1 MNLQTYKN
9 ILAAKAQELGKRS
22 VSKDEIAIERN
33 AEMLDEIQRTG
44 ERELALA
51 SLTLNWRTA
60 ALVKEALARIEDGSY
75 GICQECEEEIA
86 ERRLK
91 ALPWAKFCIKC
102 QESADRMH
110 MQAEMPEAA

>member
-1 MNLQTYKN
+1 MNLQTYKK
-9 ILAAKAQELGKRS
+9 ILVAKAQELGHRS
-22 VSKDEIAIERN
+22 ISKEEIAIERN

-60 ALVKEALARIEDGSY
+60 ALVKEALTRIEDGSY
-75 GICQECEEEIA
+75 GTCQECEEEIN

-102 QESADRMH
+102 QENADQMH
-110 MQAEMPEAA
+110 TRVEMSEAA

>member
-1 MNLQTYKN
+1 MKLQTYEK
-9 ILAAKAQELGKRS
+9 LLVAKAQELGQRS
-22 VSKDEIAIERN
+22 VSKEEIAIERN

-44 ERELALA
+44 DRELALA

-75 GICQECEEEIA
+75 GTCQECEEEIT

-102 QESADRMH
+102 QENADRTH
-110 MQAEMPEAA
+110 RHFEMSEAA